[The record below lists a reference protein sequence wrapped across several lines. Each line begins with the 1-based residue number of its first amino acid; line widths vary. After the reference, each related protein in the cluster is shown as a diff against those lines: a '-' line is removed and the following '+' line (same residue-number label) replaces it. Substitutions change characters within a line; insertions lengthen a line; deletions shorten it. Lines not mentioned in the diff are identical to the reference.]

1 MTEGQLKGRERE
13 LAALLTRL
21 ASWRLVSLVGP
32 SGVGRTRLAQ
42 EAVEHVRARGRR
54 EVVWESGAGLDACVL
69 AGVAVRLRH
78 RLGVRPGRLLRARPL
93 LVLDDWEHLGGAG
106 TDLLAEL
113 LEDVP
118 GLTVLRISDRPSWLR
133 GEAVHRL
140 PPLSPSAAVGLLADA
155 AGGRLLS
162 DPGTAARG
170 TALAHRLDGLPGA
183 LLDAGRRLR
192 GPADLAAV
200 ERHPYTSRALADAER
215 AYARSPRGERQL
227 LRRLAVFEGDFD
239 LRAVREVCATGA
251 LPAARIPVLM
261 ERVAPFALVPGG
273 QGGEG
278 HPGGRPRSRLTG
290 PMREVCL
297 RALEAAGERW
307 ALALHH
313 RTWCARLAR
322 RAAECWSRGRQRE
335 ARALVLRQLPDL
347 QRAMDPGT
355 GPRSPTAEA
364 GAALDT
370 VLHLWFLWVACGRA
384 REGRVALRR
393 VLSLHQGP
401 VPARAWWLTGLL
413 ELLCADDEAAEAAL
427 LNGRLA
433 AERDGDDRCL
443 GLLAHARGVAALRQ
457 GRLVEAVDALRW
469 AAELLGEAPGFGPG
483 AAGSRAALALAL
495 VRTDPEAAQELVLPR
510 SGAAEVHDPW
520 AEAWLGHAQAELLR
534 WEGGPLEVAAEE
546 AGRAL
551 HSHLAHDDTESAA
564 CTAELAADIA
574 AARGRTTLA
583 AQLLRSA
590 DELRGAG
597 PHAAAYCAPVRR
609 RVEAALRAPA
619 GPRRSL
625 PARAAAAV
633 ARKRAGPVRGPGA
646 RTAGQ

>member
-32 SGVGRTRLAQ
+32 SGVGRTRLAR

-54 EVVWESGAGLDACVL
+54 EVVWESGAGLDASVL
-69 AGVAVRLRH
+69 GGVVVRLRH
-78 RLGVRPGRLLRARPL
+78 RLGVRPGRRLRARPL

-106 TDLLAEL
+106 TDLLAAL

-162 DPGTAARG
+162 EPGTAARAA
-170 TALAHRLDGLPGA
+170 ALAQRLDGLPGA

-200 ERHPYTSRALADAER
+200 ERRPYSSRVLAQTER
-215 AYARSPRGERQL
+215 AYARSTRGEREL

-239 LRAVREVCATGA
+239 LRAVREVCASGA
-251 LPAARIPVLM
+251 LPAARIQVLM

-273 QGGEG
+273 GEG
-278 HPGGRPRSRLTG
+278 DPGGGPRSRLTG

-307 ALALHH
+307 ALDLRH

-347 QRAMDPGT
+347 HRAMDPRT
-355 GPRSPTAEA
+355 GPLSPPAEA
-364 GAALDT
+364 GVALD
-370 VLHLWFLWVACGRA
+370 VVVHLWFLWVACGRA
-384 REGRVALRR
+384 REGRAVLRR
-393 VLSLHQGP
+393 VLRPHRDP
-401 VPARAWWLTGLL
+401 VPGRAWWLAGYL
-413 ELLCADDEAAEAAL
+413 ELLCDEDEAAEVAL

-443 GLLAHARGVAALRQ
+443 GLLAHAGGVAALRQ
-457 GRLVEAVDALRW
+457 GRVREAAEAFRS
-469 AAELLGEAPGFGPG
+469 AIELLGEEPGFGPG
-483 AAGSRAALALAL
+483 GAGSRAALALAL

-534 WEGGPLEVAAEE
+534 WEGGPLEIAAEE

-551 HSHLAHDDTESAA
+551 HSHLAHDDTEGAA

-583 AQLLRSA
+583 QELLRSA

-597 PHAAAYCAPVRR
+597 PRPAAYCAPVRR
-609 RVEAALRAPA
+609 RAEAALR
-619 GPRRSL
+619 PRARAS
-625 PARAAAAV
+625 AASRRAAAAV
-633 ARKRAGPVRGPGA
+633 VGRVVP
-646 RTAGQ
+646 

>member
-1 MTEGQLKGRERE
+1 MTEGKLKGRERE

-32 SGVGRTRLAQ
+32 SGVGRTRLAR

-54 EVVWESGAGLDACVL
+54 EVVWESGAGLDASVL
-69 AGVAVRLRH
+69 AGVVVRLRH
-78 RLGVRPGRLLRARPL
+78 RLGVRPGRRLRARPL

-106 TDLLAEL
+106 TDLIAAL

-155 AGGRLLS
+155 AGGRLLA
-162 DPGTAARG
+162 DPAAATRA
-170 TALAHRLDGLPGA
+170 TALAHRLDGLPGP

-192 GPADLAAV
+192 GPGGLAAV
-200 ERHPYTSRALADAER
+200 ELRPYSSRALAEAER
-215 AYARSPRGERQL
+215 AYARSTRGEREL

-239 LRAVREVCATGA
+239 LRAVRDVCASGA
-251 LPAARIPVLM
+251 LPAARVPVLM

-273 QGGEG
+273 QGE
-278 HPGGRPRSRLTG
+278 HDGGPRSRLTG

-307 ALALHH
+307 ALALRH

-322 RAAECWSRGRQRE
+322 RAADCWSRGRQRE

-347 QRAMDPGT
+347 QRAMDPRT
-355 GPRSPTAEA
+355 GSLSATVEA
-364 GAALDT
+364 GVALDT
-370 VLHLWFLWVACGRA
+370 VVHLWFLWVACGRA
-384 REGRVALRR
+384 REGRAALRR
-393 VLSLHQGP
+393 VLRLHQEP
-401 VPARAWWLTGLL
+401 VPGRAWWLAGYL
-413 ELLCADDEAAEAAL
+413 ELLCADDKAAEAAL
-427 LNGRLA
+427 VNGRLA

-443 GLLAHARGVAALRQ
+443 GLLAHTRGVAALRQ
-457 GRLVEAVDALRW
+457 GNVREATEAFRSAL
-469 AAELLGEAPGFGPG
+469 ELLGEAPGFGPG
-483 AAGSRAALALAL
+483 GAGTRAALALAL

-534 WEGGPLEVAAEE
+534 WEGGPLDVAAEE

-551 HSHLAHDDTESAA
+551 HSHLAHDDTEGAA

-574 AARGRTTLA
+574 AARGRTGLA
-583 AQLLRSA
+583 SELLRSA

-597 PHAAAYCAPVRR
+597 PRAAAYCAPVRR
-609 RVEAALRAPA
+609 RVEAVLRPPA
-619 GPRRSL
+619 GARRSF
-625 PARAAAAV
+625 PRRAAAAV
-633 ARKRAGPVRGPGA
+633 ARGRAGPRPGSDARAAGP
-646 RTAGQ
+646 